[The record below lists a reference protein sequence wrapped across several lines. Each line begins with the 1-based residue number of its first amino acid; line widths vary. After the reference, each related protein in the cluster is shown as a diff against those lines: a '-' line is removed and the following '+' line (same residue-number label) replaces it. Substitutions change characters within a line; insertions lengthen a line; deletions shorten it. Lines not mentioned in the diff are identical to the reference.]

1 MKNAITLDIDTANGI
16 ALASMK
22 DWRKYLIKENK
33 DLKKKFPLPDH
44 LAHDYASNLQYIEAL
59 NLIISAYEWTYPK
72 PINLCI
78 L

>member
-1 MKNAITLDIDTANGI
+1 MKNEITIDTNTANRI

-44 LAHDYASNLQYIEAL
+44 LAHDYNMNTQYIQAL
-59 NLIISAYEWTYPK
+59 DLIISAYEPV
-72 PINLCI
+72 
-78 L
+78 

>member
-1 MKNAITLDIDTANGI
+1 MKNGITLDIETANRI

-44 LAHDYASNLQYIEAL
+44 LAHDFASNTKYIQALDIIIEA
-59 NLIISAYEWTYPK
+59 YE
-72 PINLCI
+72 
-78 L
+78 

>member
-1 MKNAITLDIDTANGI
+1 MITLDMETANSI

-44 LAHDYASNLQYIEAL
+44 LAHDYASNTKYIQAL
-59 NLIISAYEWTYPK
+59 NLIIRAYE
-72 PINLCI
+72 
-78 L
+78 

>member
-1 MKNAITLDIDTANGI
+1 MKPQITLDIDTANGI

-59 NLIISAYEWTYPK
+59 NLIIRAYE
-72 PINLCI
+72 
-78 L
+78 